1 MRSGVVPLLIRYLMH
16 RFAALVALLVGISI
30 LVFAMVRL
38 IPGDPAMAIL
48 GQASADPA
56 SIARLRQQLGL
67 DQPVTTQYLTWL
79 TAVLRGDFGYSYT
92 QQRSVSSLVSA
103 NLPST
108 LFLTLAALLLTI
120 VLGLALGVWAAL
132 KQGRAI
138 DTVVMGAALTTMSL
152 PSFWVGTMLLII
164 FAVGLGWFNVVGGA
178 GLSGLVL
185 PSLTLALGGVG
196 FLARFVRSSV
206 LDTSKQK
213 FVTTARAKGLPW
225 RRVVGSH
232 IIRNALLPVLTVI
245 GLQLGNLLSGTVI
258 AETVFSRPGIGRL
271 LIDAI
276 QQKDYPTVQ
285 AVVLLIAAV
294 YAIVNTLVDLLYP
307 LLDPRVAAR

>member
-1 MRSGVVPLLIRYLMH
+1 MISYLLR
-16 RFAALVALLVGISI
+16 RFAALLALLIGISV

-38 IPGDPAMAIL
+38 IPGDPAMTIL

-56 SIARLRQQLGL
+56 SVERLRQQLGL
-67 DQPVTTQYLTWL
+67 DQPLTTQYLTWL
-79 TAVLRGDFGYSYT
+79 TNALRGDFGYSYT
-92 QQRSVSSLVSA
+92 QQRPVSSLVWA

-108 LFLTLAALLLTI
+108 LVLTLAALVLTI
-120 VLGLALGVWAAL
+120 VLGLLLGVWAAL
-132 KQGRAI
+132 RQGRSI
-138 DTVVMGAALTTMSL
+138 DTAVMGVALTTMSL

-164 FAVGLGWFNVVGGA
+164 FAVGLGWFDVVGGS
-178 GLSGLVL
+178 GVSGLVL
-185 PSLTLALGGVG
+185 PSVTLALGGVG

-206 LDTSKQK
+206 LDTSKQQ
-213 FVTTARAKGLPW
+213 FVTTARSKGLAW

-232 IIRNALLPVLTVI
+232 IVRNALLPVLTVI

-258 AETVFSRPGIGRL
+258 VETVFSRPGIGRL

-276 QQKDYPTVQ
+276 QQKDYLTVQ
-285 AVVLLIAAV
+285 AVVLLIAAI